1 MRLFVAPYGNAGVAV
16 NDAEADAANF
26 ATHPRKRVRRAP
38 TDDLLGLAREP
49 PEDAPP
55 GVIRCLATTDQMELQ
70 VPSRPCLYVAPNC
83 AGMLVPYCWCLAA
96 DNSGRA
102 DAAFLVGQAVRPSS
116 ICSACV

>member
-70 VPSRPCLYVAPNC
+70 VPSLARVY
-83 AGMLVPYCWCLAA
+83 MLHPTVPVSWCLTAGA
-96 DNSGRA
+96 
-102 DAAFLVGQAVRPSS
+102 LLLTTPAVPMPLSW
-116 ICSACV
+116 